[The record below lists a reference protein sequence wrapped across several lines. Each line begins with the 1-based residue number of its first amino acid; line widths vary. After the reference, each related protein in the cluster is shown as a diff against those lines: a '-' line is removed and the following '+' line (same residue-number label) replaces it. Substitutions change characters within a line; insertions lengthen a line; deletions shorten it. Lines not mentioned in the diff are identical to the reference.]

1 MTNRE
6 FCFRDPDFVS
16 PAYIEAV
23 KTMNANRAVTLD
35 GASRLFNGAGISIH
49 KDPLGFYFSLGPVAL
64 RNLTLTGLCQQIIV
78 ELASQ
83 YHPQK

>member
-16 PAYIEAV
+16 QSYIEAV
-23 KTMNANRAVTLD
+23 ELNINRSVTFD
-35 GASRLFNGAGISIH
+35 GASKIFNSAGISIH
-49 KDPLGFYFSLGPVAL
+49 KDPLGFYFSLGPIAL